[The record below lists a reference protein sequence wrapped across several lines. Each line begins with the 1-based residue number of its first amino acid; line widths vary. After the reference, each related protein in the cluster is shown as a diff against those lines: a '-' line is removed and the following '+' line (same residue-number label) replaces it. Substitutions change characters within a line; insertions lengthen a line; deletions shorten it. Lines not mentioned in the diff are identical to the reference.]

1 MTKREGPTRHIFIT
15 GGVVS
20 SLGKGIATASIGRI
34 LVNMG
39 FSVRIQKLDPYLN
52 VDPGTMNPF
61 QHGEVYVTDDGAE
74 TDLDLGHYE
83 RFLGTPCSK
92 LSTVTSGRIYQ
103 TVLNNERA
111 GKYNGGTVQVIP
123 HVTDE
128 IKKNIRALHA
138 PDVDV
143 VISEIGGTVGDIEG
157 LPFMEAVRQ
166 FRHEAGRANCCC
178 IHLAYIPF
186 IRAAGEIKTKPAQ
199 HSVQKLRE
207 IGIIPDFL
215 LCRAE
220 KPLGKSVRDKLALFC
235 NVDLDKVIDLVD
247 VPTSIYEVPQVL
259 MRQGMDTLLADQLRL
274 PKRAC
279 DMRDWDLMINH
290 IKKPKDTVR
299 IALVGKYIDHQDAY
313 KSVTE
318 SIDHAA
324 YAHLLKAEI
333 VRLESEDLEKP
344 DGLDLL
350 KGIDGILVPGGF
362 GKHPRS
368 RTVPGH
374 AGCDHRIRTQRRRTR
389 ASQLGGDGREDA
401 ASDHRRDGD
410 AEGVHRLG
418 HSRGHD
424 ASGCLYL
431 HPAQEIEPYRQIV
444 WRRGRGQRTASPS
457 LRIQQRLPYPFRR
470 SRDGVQRRLHPR
482 RQQARAEPGGNRR
495 VARASVLRGHA
506 GASRI
511 QEQPGQTAPPLPR
524 LPRCRLQAQAWR
536 SDRREERSGPDAGQW
551 LNERVR
557 IARTATTTKTANRPR
572 ANRMK
577 KAGV

>member
-1 MTKREGPTRHIFIT
+1 MTKRDGPTRHIFIT

-39 FSVRIQKLDPYLN
+39 FTVRIQKLDPYLN

-128 IKKNIRALHA
+128 IKKHIRALHA

-166 FRHEAGRANCCC
+166 FRHEAGRDYCCC
-178 IHLAYIPF
+178 IHLAYIPY
-186 IRAAGEIKTKPAQ
+186 IKAAGEIKTKPAQ

-220 KPLGKSVRDKLALFC
+220 KPLGKSVKDKLALFC
-235 NVDLDKVIDLVD
+235 NVDLNNVIDLVD

-259 MRQGMDTLLADQLRL
+259 MRQGMDELLANRLRL
-274 PKRAC
+274 PKRTC
-279 DMRDWDLMINH
+279 DMHDWDLMVSH

-333 VRLESEDLEKP
+333 VRIESESLENDDWRKQ
-344 DGLDLL
+344 LD
-350 KGIDGILVPGGF
+350 GIDGILVPGGF
-362 GKHPRS
+362 GKRGFEGKLRAIRLARETGIPYLGLCLGMQAASIEFARNVLGLERANSTEMDEKTPHPII
-368 RTVPGH
+368 VPMESQKDLI
-374 AGCDHRIRTQRRRTR
+374 A
-389 ASQLGGDGREDA
+389 ASNLGGTM
-401 ASDHRRDGD
+401 
-410 AEGVHRLG
+410 RLG
-418 HSRGHD
+418 SYLCTLPKKTSRAAKVYG
-424 ASGCLYL
+424 G
-431 HPAQEIEPYRQIV
+431 
-444 WRRGRGQRTASPS
+444 
-457 LRIQQRLPYPFRR
+457 
-470 SRDGVQRRLHPR
+470 
-482 RQQARAEPGGNRR
+482 AEA
-495 VARASVLRGHA
+495 V
-506 GASRI
+506 
-511 QEQPGQTAPPLPR
+511 
-524 LPRCRLQAQAWR
+524 
-536 SDRREERSGPDAGQW
+536 
-551 LNERVR
+551 NERHRHRYEFNNAYRAQFEAAGLVFSGVYIPDPTKPEQSLVEIIELKDHPFFVATQAHPEFKSSPVR
-557 IARTATTTKTANRPR
+557 PHPLFRGFLGAAYKRKRGDQ
-572 ANRMK
+572 
-577 KAGV
+577 AGGKSEMSLQPIN

>member
-1 MTKREGPTRHIFIT
+1 MSSKRDGPTRHIFIT

-20 SLGKGIATASIGRI
+20 SLGKGIATASIGRL

-61 QHGEVYVTDDGAE
+61 QHGEVFVTDDGAE

-83 RFLGTPCSK
+83 RYLGTPCSK

-103 TVLNNERA
+103 TVLQNERA

-128 IKKNIRALHA
+128 IKRNVRALDG

-166 FRHEAGRANCCC
+166 LRHELGRDYCCC

-220 KPLGKSVRDKLALFC
+220 KPLNKGVKDKLALFC
-235 NVDLDKVIDLVD
+235 NVDLDKVVDLCD

-259 MRQGMDTLLADQLRL
+259 VRQGLHHQIAERMRL
-274 PKRAC
+274 PKRDC
-279 DMRDWDLMINH
+279 DMHDWDLMVSH

-324 YAHLLKAEI
+324 FAHLLKAEI
-333 VRLESEDLEKP
+333 VRLESEDLER
-344 DGLDLL
+344 DGGLDLL
-350 KGIDGILVPGGF
+350 KGLDGILVPGGF
-362 GKHPRS
+362 GRRGFEGKLKAIRFARENRIPYLGLCLGMQAASIEFARNVLRFERANSLEMDEKTPHPIIVPMESQREVISAGNLGGTMRLGNYPCTLTKKSS
-368 RTVPGH
+368 RTARLYGGAEVVAERH
-374 AGCDHRIRTQRRRTR
+374 RHRYEFNNAFRAQFEEAGMQFTGLFIP
-389 ASQLGGDGREDA
+389 DA
-401 ASDHRRDGD
+401 AHPQNSLVEIIELKDHPFFLATQAHPEFKSSPVKPHPLFRGF
-410 AEGVHRLG
+410 LG
-418 HSRGHD
+418 AAYKHKTKGGAIGNDSEV
-424 ASGCLYL
+424 AL
-431 HPAQEIEPYRQIV
+431 
-444 WRRGRGQRTASPS
+444 SP
-457 LRIQQRLPYPFRR
+457 
-470 SRDGVQRRLHPR
+470 V
-482 RQQARAEPGGNRR
+482 
-495 VARASVLRGHA
+495 V
-506 GASRI
+506 
-511 QEQPGQTAPPLPR
+511 
-524 LPRCRLQAQAWR
+524 
-536 SDRREERSGPDAGQW
+536 
-551 LNERVR
+551 
-557 IARTATTTKTANRPR
+557 
-572 ANRMK
+572 
-577 KAGV
+577 

>member
-1 MTKREGPTRHIFIT
+1 MTKRDGPTRHIFIT

-20 SLGKGIATASIGRI
+20 SLGKGIASASIGRI

-39 FSVRIQKLDPYLN
+39 FTVRIQKLDPYLN

-61 QHGEVYVTDDGAE
+61 QHGEVFVTDDGAE

-128 IKKNIRALHA
+128 IKNHIRALHA

-166 FRHEAGRANCCC
+166 FRHEVGRDYCCC
-178 IHLAYIPF
+178 IHLAYIPY
-186 IRAAGEIKTKPAQ
+186 IKAAGEIKTKPAQ

-215 LCRAE
+215 MCRAE
-220 KPLGKSVRDKLALFC
+220 RPLGKSVRDKLALFC
-235 NVDLDKVIDLVD
+235 NVDLTNVIDLVD

-259 MRQGMDTLLADQLRL
+259 MRQGMDELLANRLRL
-274 PKRAC
+274 PKRIC
-279 DMRDWDLMINH
+279 DMHAWDLMVSH

-318 SIDHAA
+318 AVDHAA
-324 YAHLLKAEI
+324 YAHLLKAEL
-333 VRLESEDLEKP
+333 VRIESESLESDDWRKQFE
-344 DGLDLL
+344 
-350 KGIDGILVPGGF
+350 GIDGILVPGGF
-362 GKHPRS
+362 GKRGFEGKLRAIRLARETGIPYLGLCLGMQAASIEFARNVLGLDKANSTEMDEKTPHPIIVPMESQKDLIAANNLGGTMRLGSYLCTLPKKSS
-368 RTVPGH
+368 RTAKVYGGAESVTERH
-374 AGCDHRIRTQRRRTR
+374 RHRYEFNNAYRAQFEAAGLVFSGLYIPDPNKPEQSLVEIIELKDHPFFLATQAHPEFKSSPVRPHPLFRGF
-389 ASQLGGDGREDA
+389 LGAAYKRKRGDQTGGKSE
-401 ASDHRRDGD
+401 
-410 AEGVHRLG
+410 
-418 HSRGHD
+418 
-424 ASGCLYL
+424 
-431 HPAQEIEPYRQIV
+431 
-444 WRRGRGQRTASPS
+444 TS
-457 LRIQQRLPYPFRR
+457 L
-470 SRDGVQRRLHPR
+470 
-482 RQQARAEPGGNRR
+482 
-495 VARASVLRGHA
+495 
-506 GASRI
+506 
-511 QEQPGQTAPPLPR
+511 APV
-524 LPRCRLQAQAWR
+524 
-536 SDRREERSGPDAGQW
+536 G
-551 LNERVR
+551 
-557 IARTATTTKTANRPR
+557 
-572 ANRMK
+572 
-577 KAGV
+577 